1 MWNCFCPV
9 CFLRERSIFR
19 VSLKSRY
26 DDGQWEISRE
36 DLGVPPA
43 APLVVYYTFQHYMLH
58 VQYGIQ
64 AFAKFKRPECTR
76 LHLREF
82 QSQKISRRSMRP
94 KLPRKVRRYWQS
106 RWAPYSHFILYF
118 QAPSITNPPS
128 APGFCFVSSLISNLL
143 FPQLME
149 FNEWRR
155 NLGLTVH
162 KLLLDLISTV
172 DSAILC
178 EYSHNTYY
186 ALNNPHIKVI

>member
-36 DLGVPPA
+36 DLGVPRPPCGLLYISA
-43 APLVVYYTFQHYMLH
+43 LH

-64 AFAKFKRPECTR
+64 AFAKFKRPECAR

-94 KLPRKVRRYWQS
+94 KLPRKVAVIGSPDGRHIATLYYIS
-106 RWAPYSHFILYF
+106 RPPLSQILR
-118 QAPSITNPPS
+118 P
-128 APGFCFVSSLISNLL
+128 
-143 FPQLME
+143 
-149 FNEWRR
+149 
-155 NLGLTVH
+155 
-162 KLLLDLISTV
+162 LLDFV
-172 DSAILC
+172 LC
-178 EYSHNTYY
+178 LHS
-186 ALNNPHIKVI
+186 

>member
-36 DLGVPPA
+36 DLGVPRPPCGLLYISA
-43 APLVVYYTFQHYMLH
+43 LH

-82 QSQKISRRSMRP
+82 PFQKISRRSMRP
-94 KLPRKVRRYWQS
+94 KFPRKVRRYSQS
-106 RWAPYSHFILYF
+106 KWAPYCHCILYLL
-118 QAPSITNPPS
+118 APSITKS
-128 APGFCFVSSLISNLL
+128 SVRPGFCCVF
-143 FPQLME
+143 
-149 FNEWRR
+149 
-155 NLGLTVH
+155 
-162 KLLLDLISTV
+162 
-172 DSAILC
+172 
-178 EYSHNTYY
+178 Y
-186 ALNNPHIKVI
+186 

>member
-26 DDGQWEISRE
+26 DDGQWEISME
-36 DLGVPPA
+36 DLGVPPPPRPPCGLLYISA
-43 APLVVYYTFQHYMLH
+43 LH

-106 RWAPYSHFILYF
+106 RWAPYSHFIRYF
-118 QAPSITNPPS
+118 QAPSITNRPS